1 MLLFSDNTK
10 NLSSKYVLKSG
21 VLELTTI
28 NNLSILDIRGLI
40 RVFFLSCTLSMVLFS
55 SLNKTL
61 SPTVSFIFFNFPLTV
76 HRKTSVPL
84 STEYKS
90 LFMLIIFP
98 SLFFIW

>member
-61 SPTVSFIFFNFPLTV
+61 SPTVSFIF
-76 HRKTSVPL
+76 
-84 STEYKS
+84 
-90 LFMLIIFP
+90 
-98 SLFFIW
+98 